1 VSVFG
6 VVGGHGASGKNKCAA
21 IVCRLLCVGFAAL
34 LFLRSVG
41 CIIMVIVLVSVEVMN
56 CRHSM
61 TPYGQ
66 GFLLCWYSVIV
77 QPEPKLSKVNAVDGI
92 FCCSA
97 LFVQPELQLISD
109 MSMSLYSSASIAENR
124 MLPAVLLFF
133 FWFIKIL

>member
-61 TPYGQ
+61 TPYVFALGVRA
-66 GFLLCWYSVIV
+66 GLRST
-77 QPEPKLSKVNAVDGI
+77 KLST
-92 FCCSA
+92 
-97 LFVQPELQLISD
+97 QH
-109 MSMSLYSSASIAENR
+109 
-124 MLPAVLLFF
+124 
-133 FWFIKIL
+133 

>member
-66 GFLLCWYSVIV
+66 SLLLCWYFLMSSPVPLLI
-77 QPEPKLSKVNAVDGI
+77 EKLLMKITTKADRIPSAGYGLI
-92 FCCSA
+92 AICS
-97 LFVQPELQLISD
+97 
-109 MSMSLYSSASIAENR
+109 
-124 MLPAVLLFF
+124 
-133 FWFIKIL
+133 